1 LEELSIVIN
10 KINEIVINIKNEK
23 LDEKEQQST
32 EE

>member
-23 LDEKEQQST
+23 LDEKEQQGT